1 MTAHSPYVKRWVER
15 IPLLIMVL
23 AVGLVVAFMVINPLP
38 DLTMPGI
45 PASVNKPAVIPGM
58 AEKVGNTG
66 IAFDF
71 YAQPKENASVQSI
84 LAGIAEYKLR
94 RGWQA
99 SAARLSGLAARY
111 NEDAGIQSLLAGI
124 AEYKLRRGW
133 QASAAR
139 MTALAEFYAG
149 K

>member
-1 MTAHSPYVKRWVER
+1 MTAHSPYVNRWVER
-15 IPLLIMVL
+15 IPILILVL
-23 AVGLVVAFMVINPLP
+23 AVGLVVAFLVINPLP
-38 DLTMPGI
+38 DLSMPGI
-45 PASVNKPAVIPGM
+45 PASANKLAVLPGM
-58 AEKVGNTG
+58 AENVGNPG

-99 SAARLSGLAARY
+99 SAARLSGLAAQY
-111 NEDAGIQSLLAGI
+111 NEDAGVQTLLAGI